1 MSIAILGPIG
11 VLASLAPAAVL
22 AARGVRA
29 GALFWLLTLA
39 AVAAPT
45 AWAIAMM
52 GNGWRTGFAEAI
64 WITVSATLIV
74 YCGMAV
80 MADPVRRLSVL
91 LMPYLAI
98 LGAVA
103 AVWTV
108 RAPLPGNALVSP
120 VPDVWLALHI
130 ALALA
135 TYASLTLAAIAGLSV
150 FLQDRALKN
159 RRPTALTRML
169 PSLADGEALE
179 FRLLSGAAVLLGLGL
194 ATGMAAQY
202 FLTGSV
208 LTLDHKT
215 ILTGVAFLIIGAL
228 LVARQTSGARGRGA
242 ARAVL
247 IAYLV
252 FTLGYLGV
260 KLIGEAF
267 L

>member
-1 MSIAILGPIG
+1 MSMAVLGPIG
-11 VLASLAPAAVL
+11 VLAALAPAAVL

-29 GALFWLLTLA
+29 GTVFWLLTLA

-45 AWAIAMM
+45 AWAVAMM
-52 GNGWRTGFAEAI
+52 GDGWRTGFAEAI

-80 MADPVRRLSVL
+80 TAEPVRRLSVL
-91 LMPYLAI
+91 LMPYLAL

-103 AVWTV
+103 AVWAF
-108 RAPLPGNALVSP
+108 RASAPGEALVSP
-120 VPDVWLALHI
+120 VPDAWLALHI
-130 ALALA
+130 ALALG

-179 FRLLSGAAVLLGLGL
+179 FRLLFGAEALLGLGL

-202 FLTGSV
+202 FLTGAV
-208 LTLDHKT
+208 LALDHKT
-215 ILTGVAFLIIGAL
+215 ILTGVAFAIIGGL
-228 LVARQTSGARGRGA
+228 LIARQAWGTRGRGA

-247 IAYLV
+247 IAYLI